1 MRVLRVLAAPSGAV
15 RLDDFG
21 HRHAEMLVDDDDL
34 ATRDQTV
41 VDVDV
46 DRFADLRLQPLGEL
60 EARDR
65 TKVCGEVKRMTIKPR
80 SGIPSTEIVIN
91 DGTGDA
97 TVIFSGRRH
106 VAGIEHGHCIVIEGV
121 AFADANRLVFLN
133 PKYSLLPMGQ
143 D

>member
-1 MRVLRVLAAPSGAV
+1 MKLVMGLKDAFNSKVKPV
-15 RLDDFG
+15 RELD
-21 HRHAEMLVDDDDL
+21 AERL
-34 ATRDQTV
+34 
-41 VDVDV
+41 V
-46 DRFADLRLQPLGEL
+46 DRFAELRLQPLGEL

-121 AFADANRLVFLN
+121 AYADANRLVFLN
-133 PKYSLLPMGQ
+133 PKYSLLPMGP

>member
-1 MRVLRVLAAPSGAV
+1 MKLVMGLKDAFNSKTKPMRELDAE
-15 RLDDFG
+15 RL
-21 HRHAEMLVDDDDL
+21 
-34 ATRDQTV
+34 
-41 VDVDV
+41 V
-46 DRFADLRLQPLGEL
+46 DRFAELRLQPLGEL

-80 SGIPSTEIVIN
+80 SGIPSMEIVIN

-121 AFADANRLVFLN
+121 AFADGNRLVFLN
-133 PKYSLLPMGQ
+133 PKYALLPMGQ

>member
-1 MRVLRVLAAPSGAV
+1 MKLVMGLKDAFNSKVKPV
-15 RLDDFG
+15 RELD
-21 HRHAEMLVDDDDL
+21 AERLVN
-34 ATRDQTV
+34 
-41 VDVDV
+41 
-46 DRFADLRLQPLGEL
+46 RFAELRLQPIGEL

-106 VAGIEHGHCIVIEGV
+106 VAGIEHGHCIVVEGV

-133 PKYSLLPMGQ
+133 PAYSLLPSG
-143 D
+143 DS

>member
-1 MRVLRVLAAPSGAV
+1 MKLVMGLKDAFNSKAKPMRELDAE
-15 RLDDFG
+15 RL
-21 HRHAEMLVDDDDL
+21 
-34 ATRDQTV
+34 
-41 VDVDV
+41 V
-46 DRFADLRLQPLGEL
+46 DRFAELRLQPIGEL

-143 D
+143 Y

>member
-1 MRVLRVLAAPSGAV
+1 MKLVMGLKDAFNSKAKPMRELDAE
-15 RLDDFG
+15 RL
-21 HRHAEMLVDDDDL
+21 
-34 ATRDQTV
+34 
-41 VDVDV
+41 V
-46 DRFADLRLQPLGEL
+46 DRFAELRLQPLGEL

-106 VAGIEHGHCIVIEGV
+106 IAGIEHGHCIVIEGV

>member
-1 MRVLRVLAAPSGAV
+1 MKVVMGLKDAFSSKVKPV
-15 RLDDFG
+15 RELD
-21 HRHAEMLVDDDDL
+21 AERL
-34 ATRDQTV
+34 
-41 VDVDV
+41 V
-46 DRFADLRLQPLGEL
+46 DRFAELRLQPLGEL

-106 VAGIEHGHCIVIEGV
+106 VAGIEHGHCIIIEGV
-121 AFADANRLVFLN
+121 AYADANRLVFLN
-133 PKYSLLPMGQ
+133 PKYSLLPIG
-143 D
+143 DK

>member
-1 MRVLRVLAAPSGAV
+1 MNYVMGLKDAFNSKVKPV
-15 RLDDFG
+15 RELD
-21 HRHAEMLVDDDDL
+21 AERL
-34 ATRDQTV
+34 
-41 VDVDV
+41 V
-46 DRFADLRLQPLGEL
+46 DRFAELRLQPLGEL

-80 SGIPSTEIVIN
+80 SGIPSMEIVIN

-106 VAGIEHGHCIVIEGV
+106 VAGIEHGHCIVVEGV

>member
-1 MRVLRVLAAPSGAV
+1 MGLKDVFKISAKPV
-15 RLDDFG
+15 REID
-21 HRHAEMLVDDDDL
+21 AERL
-34 ATRDQTV
+34 
-41 VDVDV
+41 V
-46 DRFADLRLQPLGEL
+46 DRFAKLRLNPISEL

-80 SGIPSTEIVIN
+80 SGIPSMEIVIN

-106 VAGIEHGHCIVIEGV
+106 VAGIEHGHCIVVEGV
-121 AFADANRLVFLN
+121 AFADGNRLVFLN
-133 PKYSLLPMGQ
+133 PAYSLLPLGE

>member
-1 MRVLRVLAAPSGAV
+1 MNCVMGLKDALNSKAKPMREHDAE
-15 RLDDFG
+15 RLI
-21 HRHAEMLVDDDDL
+21 
-34 ATRDQTV
+34 
-41 VDVDV
+41 
-46 DRFADLRLQPLGEL
+46 DRFSSLRLLPLGEL

-91 DGTGDA
+91 DGTGEA

-121 AFADANRLVFLN
+121 AYADANRLVFLN
-133 PKYSLLPMGQ
+133 PKYSLLPMG
-143 D
+143 DE

>member
-1 MRVLRVLAAPSGAV
+1 MKLVMGLKDAFNSKVKPV
-15 RLDDFG
+15 RELD
-21 HRHAEMLVDDDDL
+21 AERL
-34 ATRDQTV
+34 
-41 VDVDV
+41 V
-46 DRFADLRLQPLGEL
+46 DRFAELRLQPLGEL

-80 SGIPSTEIVIN
+80 SGIPSMEIVIN

-106 VAGIEHGHCIVIEGV
+106 VAGIEHGHCMIVEGV
-121 AFADANRLVFLN
+121 AYADANRLVFLN
-133 PKYSLLPMGQ
+133 PKYSLLPFGK

>member
-1 MRVLRVLAAPSGAV
+1 MKLVMGLKDAFNSKVKPV
-15 RLDDFG
+15 RELD
-21 HRHAEMLVDDDDL
+21 AERL
-34 ATRDQTV
+34 
-41 VDVDV
+41 V
-46 DRFADLRLQPLGEL
+46 DRFAELRLQPLGEL

-106 VAGIEHGHCIVIEGV
+106 VAGIEHGHCIIVEGV
-121 AFADANRLVFLN
+121 AYADANRLVFPQ
-133 PKYSLLPMGQ
+133 PKVFTLANG
-143 D
+143 

>member
-1 MRVLRVLAAPSGAV
+1 MKLVMGIKDVFKSASKPV
-15 RLDDFG
+15 REIDSERL
-21 HRHAEMLVDDDDL
+21 
-34 ATRDQTV
+34 
-41 VDVDV
+41 V
-46 DRFADLRLQPLGEL
+46 DRFAELRLQPLSEL

-65 TKVCGEVKRMTIKPR
+65 TKVCGEVKRMTIMPR

-106 VAGIEHGHCIVIEGV
+106 VAGIEHGHCIVVEGV

-133 PKYSLLPMGQ
+133 PAYSLLPMGEG
-143 D
+143 

>member
-1 MRVLRVLAAPSGAV
+1 MKLVMGLKDAFNSKAKPMREHDAE
-15 RLDDFG
+15 RLI
-21 HRHAEMLVDDDDL
+21 
-34 ATRDQTV
+34 
-41 VDVDV
+41 
-46 DRFADLRLQPLGEL
+46 DRFSSLRLLPLGEL

-106 VAGIEHGHCIVIEGV
+106 VAGIEHGHCIIVEGV
-121 AFADANRLVFLN
+121 AYADANRLVFLN
-133 PKYSLLPMGQ
+133 PKYSLLPIG
-143 D
+143 DE

>member
-1 MRVLRVLAAPSGAV
+1 MIYVMGLKDAFNSKVKPV
-15 RLDDFG
+15 RKLD
-21 HRHAEMLVDDDDL
+21 AERL
-34 ATRDQTV
+34 
-41 VDVDV
+41 V
-46 DRFADLRLQPLGEL
+46 DRFAELRLQPLGEL

-106 VAGIEHGHCIVIEGV
+106 VAGIEHGHCIVVEGV

-133 PKYSLLPMGQ
+133 PAYSLLPIG
-143 D
+143 DS

>member
-1 MRVLRVLAAPSGAV
+1 MKLVMGLKDAFNSKAKPMRELDAE
-15 RLDDFG
+15 RL
-21 HRHAEMLVDDDDL
+21 
-34 ATRDQTV
+34 
-41 VDVDV
+41 V

-106 VAGIEHGHCIVIEGV
+106 VAGIEHGHCIVVEGV

>member
-1 MRVLRVLAAPSGAV
+1 MKPVMGLKDAFNSKAKPMRELDAE
-15 RLDDFG
+15 RL
-21 HRHAEMLVDDDDL
+21 
-34 ATRDQTV
+34 
-41 VDVDV
+41 V

-133 PKYSLLPMGQ
+133 PAYSLLPMGEG
-143 D
+143 

>member
-1 MRVLRVLAAPSGAV
+1 MKLVMGLKDAFNSKVKPV
-15 RLDDFG
+15 RELDAD
-21 HRHAEMLVDDDDL
+21 RL
-34 ATRDQTV
+34 
-41 VDVDV
+41 V
-46 DRFADLRLQPLGEL
+46 DRFAELRLQPLGEL

-106 VAGIEHGHCIVIEGV
+106 VAGIEHGHCIIVEGV

-133 PKYSLLPMGQ
+133 PAYSLLPMG
-143 D
+143 DH

>member
-1 MRVLRVLAAPSGAV
+1 MKLVMGLKDAFNSKAKPMRELDAE
-15 RLDDFG
+15 RL
-21 HRHAEMLVDDDDL
+21 
-34 ATRDQTV
+34 
-41 VDVDV
+41 V
-46 DRFADLRLQPLGEL
+46 DRFAELRLQPLGEL

-133 PKYSLLPMGQ
+133 PAYSLLPMG
-143 D
+143 DE

>member
-1 MRVLRVLAAPSGAV
+1 MKLVMGLKDVFNSKAKPMRELDAE
-15 RLDDFG
+15 RL
-21 HRHAEMLVDDDDL
+21 
-34 ATRDQTV
+34 
-41 VDVDV
+41 V

>member
-1 MRVLRVLAAPSGAV
+1 MKLVMGLKDAFNSKAKPMRELDAE
-15 RLDDFG
+15 RL
-21 HRHAEMLVDDDDL
+21 
-34 ATRDQTV
+34 
-41 VDVDV
+41 V
-46 DRFADLRLQPLGEL
+46 DRFAELRLQPLGEL

-106 VAGIEHGHCIVIEGV
+106 IAGIEHGHCIVVEGV

-133 PKYSLLPMGQ
+133 PAYSLLPSG
-143 D
+143 DS

>member
-1 MRVLRVLAAPSGAV
+1 MKLVMGLKDAFNSKAKPMRELDAE
-15 RLDDFG
+15 RL
-21 HRHAEMLVDDDDL
+21 
-34 ATRDQTV
+34 
-41 VDVDV
+41 V

-106 VAGIEHGHCIVIEGV
+106 VAGIEHGHCIVVEGV

-133 PKYSLLPMGQ
+133 PKYSLLPMGK

>member
-1 MRVLRVLAAPSGAV
+1 MKLVMGLKDAFNSKAKPMRELDAE
-15 RLDDFG
+15 RL
-21 HRHAEMLVDDDDL
+21 
-34 ATRDQTV
+34 
-41 VDVDV
+41 V

-97 TVIFSGRRH
+97 TVIYSGRRH

>member
-1 MRVLRVLAAPSGAV
+1 MKPVMGLKDAFNSKAKPMRELDAE
-15 RLDDFG
+15 RL
-21 HRHAEMLVDDDDL
+21 
-34 ATRDQTV
+34 
-41 VDVDV
+41 V

-106 VAGIEHGHCIVIEGV
+106 VAGIEHGHCIVVEGV

-143 D
+143 DWISQ

>member
-1 MRVLRVLAAPSGAV
+1 MNYVMGLKDAFNSKAKPMRELDAE
-15 RLDDFG
+15 RL
-21 HRHAEMLVDDDDL
+21 
-34 ATRDQTV
+34 
-41 VDVDV
+41 V
-46 DRFADLRLQPLGEL
+46 DRFAELRLQPLGEL

-121 AFADANRLVFLN
+121 AYADANRLVFLN
-133 PKYSLLPMGQ
+133 PKYSLLPMGP

>member
-1 MRVLRVLAAPSGAV
+1 MKLVMGLKDAFNSKVKPV
-15 RLDDFG
+15 RQLD
-21 HRHAEMLVDDDDL
+21 AERL
-34 ATRDQTV
+34 
-41 VDVDV
+41 V
-46 DRFADLRLQPLGEL
+46 DRFAELRLQPLGEL

-106 VAGIEHGHCIVIEGV
+106 VAGIEHGHCIIVEGV
-121 AFADANRLVFLN
+121 AYADANRLVFLN
-133 PKYSLLPMGQ
+133 PKYSLLPMG
-143 D
+143 DK

>member
-1 MRVLRVLAAPSGAV
+1 MKLVMGLKDAFNSKAKPMRELDAE
-15 RLDDFG
+15 RL
-21 HRHAEMLVDDDDL
+21 
-34 ATRDQTV
+34 
-41 VDVDV
+41 V

-143 D
+143 Y

>member
-1 MRVLRVLAAPSGAV
+1 MNYVMGLKDAFNSKVKPMRELDAE
-15 RLDDFG
+15 RL
-21 HRHAEMLVDDDDL
+21 
-34 ATRDQTV
+34 
-41 VDVDV
+41 V
-46 DRFADLRLQPLGEL
+46 DRFAELRLQPIGEL

-65 TKVCGEVKRMTIKPR
+65 SKVCGEVKRMTIRPR

-106 VAGIEHGHCIVIEGV
+106 VAGIEHGHCIVVEGV

-133 PKYSLLPMGQ
+133 PAYSLLPMG
-143 D
+143 DH

>member
-1 MRVLRVLAAPSGAV
+1 MKLVMGLRDAFNSKVKPV
-15 RLDDFG
+15 RELDAD
-21 HRHAEMLVDDDDL
+21 RL
-34 ATRDQTV
+34 
-41 VDVDV
+41 V
-46 DRFADLRLQPLGEL
+46 DRFAELRLQPLGEL

-121 AFADANRLVFLN
+121 AYADANRLIFLN
-133 PKYSLLPMGQ
+133 PKYSLLPMGP

>member
-1 MRVLRVLAAPSGAV
+1 MKLVMGIKDVFKSASKPV
-15 RLDDFG
+15 REIDSERL
-21 HRHAEMLVDDDDL
+21 
-34 ATRDQTV
+34 
-41 VDVDV
+41 V
-46 DRFADLRLQPLGEL
+46 DRFAELRLQPLSEL

-121 AFADANRLVFLN
+121 AFADANRLDFLN
-133 PKYSLLPMGQ
+133 PAYSLLPMGEG
-143 D
+143 

>member
-1 MRVLRVLAAPSGAV
+1 MKLVMGLKDAFNSKAKPMRELDAE
-15 RLDDFG
+15 RL
-21 HRHAEMLVDDDDL
+21 
-34 ATRDQTV
+34 
-41 VDVDV
+41 V

-80 SGIPSTEIVIN
+80 SGILSTEIVIN

-133 PKYSLLPMGQ
+133 PKYTLLPFGQ

>member
-1 MRVLRVLAAPSGAV
+1 MNYVMGLKDAFNSKVKPV
-15 RLDDFG
+15 RELD
-21 HRHAEMLVDDDDL
+21 AERL
-34 ATRDQTV
+34 
-41 VDVDV
+41 V
-46 DRFADLRLQPLGEL
+46 DRFAELRLQPLGEL

-80 SGIPSTEIVIN
+80 SGIPSMEIVIN

-121 AFADANRLVFLN
+121 AFADASRLVFLN
-133 PKYSLLPMGQ
+133 PKYSLLPMG
-143 D
+143 DE

>member
-1 MRVLRVLAAPSGAV
+1 MKVVMGIKDVLKISAKPV
-15 RLDDFG
+15 REIDGERL
-21 HRHAEMLVDDDDL
+21 
-34 ATRDQTV
+34 
-41 VDVDV
+41 V
-46 DRFADLRLQPLGEL
+46 DRFAKLRLNPISEL

-80 SGIPSTEIVIN
+80 SGIPSMEIVIN

-106 VAGIEHGHCIVIEGV
+106 VAGIEHGHCIVVEGV
-121 AFADANRLVFLN
+121 AFADGNRLVFLN
-133 PKYSLLPMGQ
+133 PAYSLLPMSE

>member
-1 MRVLRVLAAPSGAV
+1 MKVVMGLKDAFNSRAKPMRELDAE
-15 RLDDFG
+15 RL
-21 HRHAEMLVDDDDL
+21 
-34 ATRDQTV
+34 
-41 VDVDV
+41 V
-46 DRFADLRLQPLGEL
+46 DRFAELRLQPIGEL

-65 TKVCGEVKRMTIKPR
+65 SKVCGEVKRMTIRPR

-106 VAGIEHGHCIVIEGV
+106 VAGIEHGHCIVVEGV

-133 PKYSLLPMGQ
+133 PAYSLLPMG
-143 D
+143 DH

>member
-1 MRVLRVLAAPSGAV
+1 MKLVMGLKDAFNSKVKPV
-15 RLDDFG
+15 RELD
-21 HRHAEMLVDDDDL
+21 AERLVN
-34 ATRDQTV
+34 
-41 VDVDV
+41 
-46 DRFADLRLQPLGEL
+46 RFAELRLQPIGEL

-106 VAGIEHGHCIVIEGV
+106 VAGIEHGHCIIVEGV
-121 AFADANRLVFLN
+121 AYADANRLVFLN
-133 PKYSLLPMGQ
+133 PKYSLLPMG
-143 D
+143 DR